1 MKDRVVTAVGALLA
15 LLACVALLIGDP
27 GPPASWPTSADR
39 GPNGYAAL
47 HDWLDATDIAVEFLR
62 DAIDEESLA
71 LQPDRRLL
79 ITTMP
84 HRKPMIEGER
94 RRLRAWVGDGNTLL
108 VMAALNDSPDWIAR
122 VDTSTFLDDVSNLTR
137 VRFEPV
143 FDAAS
148 EEAVV
153 GGSGNE
159 TSIVLN
165 GFDAHPLTGTGDT
178 FEGVS
183 DDVTGIWRAL
193 PDPLQLRL
201 PVATEAQFG
210 PGAILHL
217 PSGNGQIFVVGLGS
231 MLTNRAIGRADNRH
245 FIANLVRHH
254 VDGGVIFDDFHQGL
268 STIYDAAELFRDPR
282 LHVTILFVLAAWFVY
297 MVGTWDRLAPTREQ
311 EATEPGQLDFVRAV
325 GGFLARKLDPVESGR
340 MMFATRFA
348 EIAGESAGTD
358 TRTAPGPG
366 AVDPAWFER
375 PPWPRLE
382 ANPLVDPAVLD
393 ALKADHAR
401 LAAGNKVDLRR
412 LHNRLRE
419 FARQQ

>member
-15 LLACVALLIGDP
+15 LLACVALLFGDA

-47 HDWLDATDIAVEFLR
+47 HDWLDATNIGVETLR
-62 DAIDEESLA
+62 DAIDDESLA
-71 LQPDRRLL
+71 FVPGRRLL
-79 ITTMP
+79 ITTLP
-84 HRKPMIEGER
+84 HRRAMTSEER

-122 VDTSTFLDDVSNLTR
+122 VNTSTFLDDVSNLTR

-143 FDAAS
+143 FD
-148 EEAVV
+148 EAGDEVLV
-153 GGSGNE
+153 GGTGNE

-165 GFDAHPLTGTGDT
+165 GFDAHPLLGHGDT

-183 DDVTGIWRAL
+183 DDVTGVWEAL
-193 PDPLQLRL
+193 RDPLHLRI
-201 PVATEAQFG
+201 PVASEAQHG
-210 PGAILHL
+210 PNAILHL
-217 PSGNGQIFVVGLGS
+217 PSGNGQIFVVALGS

-245 FIANLVRHH
+245 FIASLVRHH

-268 STIYDAAELFRDPR
+268 STIYDPAALFRDPR
-282 LHVTILFVLAAWFVY
+282 LYVSILFVLAAWFVY
-297 MVGTWDRLAPTREQ
+297 MVGTWNRLAPARE
-311 EATEPGQLDFVRAV
+311 EATEPGQLDFVQAV

-348 EIAGESAGTD
+348 EIAGESAGTGM
-358 TRTAPGPG
+358 RTSRRPGT
-366 AVDPAWFER
+366 VDPAWFER

-382 ANPLVDPAVLD
+382 ANPLVDPTVLD

-401 LAAGNKVDLRR
+401 LAAGNKVDLRQ

-419 FARQQ
+419 FERRP